1 MWKRTTVK
9 IMETVVLLYLFML
22 GVEPIKKIIHEALTM
37 NDFFIQFI

>member
-22 GVEPIKKIIHEALTM
+22 GVESIKKIIHEALTM
-37 NDFFIQFI
+37 NDFLLQFI